1 MRIQGRASL
10 IISLINKYGYR
21 NIAEIGVC
29 RGDTAIPVLES
40 CELDLYCAV
49 DKAFHPSFLE
59 RVVHQQYPALR
70 MYAMT
75 SVQAAAEVDRQFG
88 LVFIDATHSEES
100 VREDIKLWAPKVRSG
115 GIVCGHDYNNK
126 RFPGVKVAVDEYFGE
141 ENIEAVL
148 VKACAVWVYKVP

>member
-1 MRIQGRASL
+1 MRIQGRANL
-10 IISLINKYGYR
+10 MIALINKYGYR

-100 VREDIKLWAPKVRSG
+100 VREDIKLWTPKVRSG

-141 ENIEAVL
+141 ENIEMAPVR
-148 VKACAVWVYKVP
+148 ACYVWIYKVP